1 MTQLAFLDYLE
12 LDNLADE
19 RAIRRAY
26 ARKLKLIDQEGD
38 AAGFQAL
45 REAYEVA
52 LQWAR
57 WQQQQTAQQAAMSD
71 AETVAEATPASGDP
85 LAVAQAPHPEP
96 EAKLGSAPIGDVL
109 VDTAPPELLAQAV
122 FNELAVELA
131 ASSSAAAW
139 SSDSVHHDKLLRC
152 LDDPRLLSI
161 SARDIF
167 EWYVAE
173 LLASGW
179 RPGQE
184 ALLVAATRVF
194 AWHDDPRR
202 LVRFGLVGDILNRAI
217 IEREAFDQQAESAKK
232 AQRDLIARL
241 RDQVPP
247 SRGELIAKMS
257 LIEWTLSRF
266 PAWVPLI
273 TSMENLRQWRELDRQ
288 VPSWRR
294 RLSFQKTRGVMP
306 PVTLGGTTP
315 RWIIVFSII
324 ILIRLVGVLT
334 SSNSPPIVSTSGAP
348 SVLLQ
353 QYSAHGGMG
362 NANTSGAFPY
372 ASSVSDTFRANNQK
386 APESIPVPPS
396 KAQLS
401 ALVNGK
407 PNLEKCD
414 EIARLTQ
421 VFKVGTAQALT
432 QFAPAF
438 ERQVINCANGSLWP
452 RSVYQDPAVQEA
464 VRHEDQRSTAA
475 MKSAR
480 REMENLVK
488 VSPSVEKPSSLPVP
502 EKPVRPVREPGLNG
516 MLVPSPSLKP
526 VEQSWSLNANTDSY
540 QLSPGKVQ
548 LNAKD

>member
-1 MTQLAFLDYLE
+1 MTQLAFLDFLE
-12 LDNLADE
+12 LENSADE

-26 ARKLKLIDQEGD
+26 ARKLKLIDQEAD

-52 LQWAR
+52 LQWVR
-57 WQQQQTAQQAAMSD
+57 WQQQQTAQQASMSAVEIVAD
-71 AETVAEATPASGDP
+71 AIPGSGDP
-85 LAVAQAPHPEP
+85 LVVAQASTSEL
-96 EAKLGSAPIGDVL
+96 EANPGLALIGDAL
-109 VDTAPPELLAQAV
+109 VDTATPELLAQAV

-131 ASSSAAAW
+131 ESFSGAGW
-139 SSDSVHHDKLLRC
+139 LSDSVHRNKLLRC

-232 AQRDLIARL
+232 AQSDLIARL
-241 RDQVPP
+241 RDRTPP
-247 SRGELIAKMS
+247 SHGELIAKMS
-257 LIEWTLSRF
+257 VIEWTLSRF
-266 PAWVPLI
+266 PAWFPLI
-273 TSMENLRQWRELDRQ
+273 TSMDNLRQWRELNLQ

-294 RLSFQKTRGVMP
+294 RLSFQKTRGIIPSVRF
-306 PVTLGGTTP
+306 GAATP
-315 RWIIVFSII
+315 RWIIVLFII
-324 ILIRLVGVLT
+324 TIIRVVGALT
-334 SSNSPPIVSTSGAP
+334 SSSSPPIISTSGAP

-353 QYSAHGGMG
+353 QYSAHDGTR
-362 NANTSGAFPY
+362 NANASGAYPY
-372 ASSVSDTFRANNQK
+372 ASSVADTFRVNNPK
-386 APESIPVPPS
+386 SPESVPVPPS

-401 ALVNGK
+401 VLVNGK

-421 VFKVGTAQALT
+421 VFKVGTAQAQT

-452 RSVYQDPAVQEA
+452 RSVFQDPAVQEA

-475 MKSAR
+475 MKSAQ
-480 REMENLVK
+480 REIKNF
-488 VSPSVEKPSSLPVP
+488 S
-502 EKPVRPVREPGLNG
+502 R
-516 MLVPSPSLKP
+516 
-526 VEQSWSLNANTDSY
+526 
-540 QLSPGKVQ
+540 
-548 LNAKD
+548 